1 MSEYDADQMKITPQV
16 LLKAY
21 ACGLFPMA
29 ESADDPTLYWI
40 EPDQRGV
47 IPLDTFH
54 VPRSLSKIIRK
65 GVFEV
70 RVDTDFDGVI
80 SGCAELT
87 SERRETWINQPI
99 RDLYGELFHMGFCHT
114 VECWKEGA
122 LMGGLYGI
130 HIGGA
135 FFGESMFSRIPDASK
150 VALVHLRNRLNSGG
164 FTLLDTQFV
173 TDHLR
178 KFGAHEV
185 PRAEYNELLQDALQ
199 VDSDFYRYDQETGNS
214 VDSGG

>member
-65 GVFEV
+65 DVFDV

-114 VECWKEGA
+114 VECWKDGA

-135 FFGESMFSRIPDASK
+135 FFGESMFSRMPDASK
-150 VALVHLRNRLNSGG
+150 VALVHLRDRLKAGG

-185 PRAEYNELLQDALQ
+185 PRADYNELLQGALQ
-199 VDSDFYRYDQETGNS
+199 IDSDFYRYDRES
-214 VDSGG
+214 VG

>member
-65 GVFEV
+65 DVFDV

-114 VECWKEGA
+114 VECWKDGA

-135 FFGESMFSRIPDASK
+135 FFGESMFSRMPDASK
-150 VALVHLRNRLNSGG
+150 VALVHLRDRLKAGG

-178 KFGAHEV
+178 RFGAHEV
-185 PRAEYNELLQDALQ
+185 PRADYNELLQDALQ
-199 VDSDFYRYDQETGNS
+199 VDSDFYRYDRES
-214 VDSGG
+214 VG

>member
-54 VPRSLSKIIRK
+54 VPRSLTKTLRK
-65 GVFEV
+65 GTFDV
-70 RVDTDFDGVI
+70 RVDTDFEGVI

-99 RDLYGELFHMGFCHT
+99 RDLYGDLFKMGFCHT
-114 VECWKEGA
+114 VECWKDGA

-150 VALVHLRNRLNSGG
+150 VALVHLRDRLVAGG

-185 PRAEYNELLQDALQ
+185 PRAEYNELLQNALQ
-199 VDSDFYRYDQETGNS
+199 IDSDFFRFDEKA
-214 VDSGG
+214 VD

>member
-54 VPRSLSKIIRK
+54 VPRSLTKTIRK
-65 GVFEV
+65 GTFEV

-99 RDLYGELFHMGFCHT
+99 RDLYGDLFKMGFCHT
-114 VECWKEGA
+114 VECWKDGA

-150 VALVHLRNRLNSGG
+150 VALVHLRDRLVAGG

-185 PRAEYNELLQDALQ
+185 PRAEYNELLQSALQ
-199 VDSDFYRYDQETGNS
+199 VDSDFFRFDEKAVN
-214 VDSGG
+214 

>member
-1 MSEYDADQMKITPQV
+1 MTEYDAEQIKITPQV

-40 EPDQRGV
+40 EPDHRGV
-47 IPLDTFH
+47 IPLDSFH
-54 VPRSLSKIIRK
+54 VPRSLAKTVRK
-65 GVFEV
+65 AVFDV
-70 RVDTDFDGVI
+70 RIDTDFEGVI

-87 SERRETWINQPI
+87 TERRETWINQPI
-99 RDLYGELFHMGFCHT
+99 RDLYGELFDMGFCHT
-114 VECWKEGA
+114 VECWKDGA

-135 FFGESMFSRIPDASK
+135 FFGESMFSRMPDASK
-150 VALVHLRNRLNSGG
+150 VALVHLRDRLKAGG

-178 KFGAHEV
+178 KFGALEV
-185 PRAEYNELLQDALQ
+185 PRAEYNQILQDALT
-199 VDSDFYRYDQETGNS
+199 VAGDFFRIDAE
-214 VDSGG
+214 VAD

>member
-65 GVFEV
+65 DVFDV

-114 VECWKEGA
+114 VECWKDGA

-135 FFGESMFSRIPDASK
+135 FFGESMFSRMPDASK
-150 VALVHLRNRLNSGG
+150 VALVHLRDRLKAGG

-185 PRAEYNELLQDALQ
+185 PRADYNELLQDALQ
-199 VDSDFYRYDQETGNS
+199 VDSDFYRYDRES
-214 VDSGG
+214 VG

>member
-1 MSEYDADQMKITPQV
+1 MTEYDAEQMKITPQV

-54 VPRSLSKIIRK
+54 VPRSLAKTIRRNA
-65 GVFEV
+65 FEI
-70 RVDTDFDGVI
+70 RIDHDFDGVI

-87 SERRETWINQPI
+87 SDRRETWINQPI
-99 RDLYGELFHMGFCHT
+99 RDVYGELFQMGFCHT

-135 FFGESMFSRIPDASK
+135 FFGESMFSRVPDASK
-150 VALVHLRNRLNSGG
+150 VALVHLRDRLKAGN
-164 FTLLDTQFV
+164 FALLDTQFV

-178 KFGAHEV
+178 RFGAHEV
-185 PRAEYNELLQDALQ
+185 PRAEYNELLQNALR
-199 VDSDFYRYDQETGNS
+199 VDSDFFRYDR
-214 VDSGG
+214 VK

>member
-87 SERRETWINQPI
+87 SDRRETWINQPI
-99 RDLYGELFHMGFCHT
+99 RELYGELFHMGFCHT
-114 VECWKEGA
+114 VECWKDGA

-150 VALVHLRNRLNSGG
+150 VALVHLRDRLKAGG

-185 PRAEYNELLQDALQ
+185 PRADYNELLQDALQ
-199 VDSDFYRYDQETGNS
+199 IDSDFYRYDKEIAG
-214 VDSGG
+214 

>member
-54 VPRSLSKIIRK
+54 VPRSLSKFIRK
-65 GVFEV
+65 DVFDV

-114 VECWKEGA
+114 VECWKDGA

-135 FFGESMFSRIPDASK
+135 FFGESMFSRMPDASK
-150 VALVHLRNRLNSGG
+150 VALVHLRDRLKAGG

-185 PRAEYNELLQDALQ
+185 PRADYNELLQDALQ
-199 VDSDFYRYDQETGNS
+199 VDSDFYRYDRESAG
-214 VDSGG
+214 

>member
-65 GVFEV
+65 GVFDV

-99 RDLYGELFHMGFCHT
+99 RELYGELFHMGFCHT
-114 VECWKEGA
+114 VECWKDGA

-150 VALVHLRNRLNSGG
+150 VALVHLRNRLKAGG

-199 VDSDFYRYDQETGNS
+199 VDSDFYRYDRETGNS
-214 VDSGG
+214 LDSGG

>member
-54 VPRSLSKIIRK
+54 VPRSLKRTIRK
-65 GVFEV
+65 AVFEI
-70 RVDTDFDGVI
+70 RVNSDFDGVI

-99 RDLYGELFHMGFCHT
+99 RDLYGELFSMGFCHT
-114 VECWKEGA
+114 VECWKDGA

-135 FFGESMFSRIPDASK
+135 FFGESMFSRVPDASK
-150 VALVHLRNRLNSGG
+150 VALVHLRDRLKAGG
-164 FTLLDTQFV
+164 FLLLDTQFV

-178 KFGAHEV
+178 KFGACEV
-185 PRAEYNELLQDALQ
+185 SRAEYNELLQEALQ
-199 VDSDFYRYDQETGNS
+199 LDSDFFQYDQMRA
-214 VDSGG
+214 D

>member
-65 GVFEV
+65 DVFDV

-114 VECWKEGA
+114 VECWKDGA

-135 FFGESMFSRIPDASK
+135 FFGESMFSRMPDASK
-150 VALVHLRNRLNSGG
+150 VALVHLRDRLKAGG

-185 PRAEYNELLQDALQ
+185 PRADYNELLQDALQ
-199 VDSDFYRYDQETGNS
+199 IDSDFYRYDRES
-214 VDSGG
+214 VG

>member
-1 MSEYDADQMKITPQV
+1 MTEYDAEQMKITPQV

-54 VPRSLSKIIRK
+54 VPRSLAKTLRRNEFEIRIDSD
-65 GVFEV
+65 FE
-70 RVDTDFDGVI
+70 GVI

-99 RDLYGELFHMGFCHT
+99 RDLYGELFQMGFCHT
-114 VECWKEGA
+114 VECWQQGA

-135 FFGESMFSRIPDASK
+135 FFGESMFSRVPDASK
-150 VALVHLRNRLNSGG
+150 VALVHLRNRLKAGN
-164 FTLLDTQFV
+164 FALLDTQFV

-178 KFGAHEV
+178 RFGAHEV
-185 PRAEYNELLQDALQ
+185 PRAEYNELLQNALQ
-199 VDSDFYRYDQETGNS
+199 VDSDFFRYDTPSN
-214 VDSGG
+214 

>member
-54 VPRSLSKIIRK
+54 VPRSLTKTIRK
-65 GVFEV
+65 GTFEI
-70 RVDTDFDGVI
+70 RVDTDFEGVI

-99 RDLYGELFHMGFCHT
+99 RDLYGDLFKMGFCHT
-114 VECWKEGA
+114 VECWKDGA

-150 VALVHLRNRLNSGG
+150 VALVHLRDRLIAGG

-199 VDSDFYRYDQETGNS
+199 VDSDFFQFDRERD
-214 VDSGG
+214 

>member
-65 GVFEV
+65 GVFEI

-130 HIGGA
+130 HIGGV

-150 VALVHLRNRLNSGG
+150 VALVHLRNRLNAGG

-185 PRAEYNELLQDALQ
+185 PRADYNELLQDALQ
-199 VDSDFYRYDQETGNS
+199 VDSDFYRYDQETA
-214 VDSGG
+214 D

>member
-54 VPRSLSKIIRK
+54 VPRSLAKTIRNAA
-65 GVFEV
+65 FEV

-99 RDLYGELFHMGFCHT
+99 RDLYGELFKMGFCHT
-114 VECWKEGA
+114 VECWKDGA

-135 FFGESMFSRIPDASK
+135 FFGESMFSRMPDASK
-150 VALVHLRNRLNSGG
+150 VALVHLRNRLTAGG

-185 PRAEYNELLQDALQ
+185 PRAEYNDLLQNALH
-199 VDSDFYRYDQETGNS
+199 VNSDFYRYDREAAG
-214 VDSGG
+214 

>member
-150 VALVHLRNRLNSGG
+150 VALVHLRNRLNAGG

-185 PRAEYNELLQDALQ
+185 PRIEYNELLQDALQ
-199 VDSDFYRYDQETGNS
+199 VDSDFYRYDKEIAG
-214 VDSGG
+214 

>member
-54 VPRSLSKIIRK
+54 VPRSLAKTIRNA
-65 GVFEV
+65 VFEV

-99 RDLYGELFHMGFCHT
+99 RDLYGELFKMGFCHT
-114 VECWKEGA
+114 VECWKDGA

-135 FFGESMFSRIPDASK
+135 FFGESMFSRMPDASK
-150 VALVHLRNRLNSGG
+150 VALVHLRNRLIAGG

-185 PRAEYNELLQDALQ
+185 PRAEYNDLLQNALH
-199 VDSDFYRYDQETGNS
+199 VNSDFYRYDREAVG
-214 VDSGG
+214 

>member
-65 GVFEV
+65 GVFDI

-87 SERRETWINQPI
+87 SDRRETWINQPI
-99 RDLYGELFHMGFCHT
+99 RELYGELFHMGFCHT
-114 VECWKEGA
+114 VECWKDGA

-150 VALVHLRNRLNSGG
+150 VALVHLRDRLKAGG

-185 PRAEYNELLQDALQ
+185 PRADYNELLQDALQ
-199 VDSDFYRYDQETGNS
+199 IDSDFYRYDKEIGNS
-214 VDSGG
+214 VD

>member
-1 MSEYDADQMKITPQV
+1 
-16 LLKAY
+16 
-21 ACGLFPMA
+21 MA

-47 IPLDTFH
+47 IPLDDFH
-54 VPRSLSKIIRK
+54 VPRSLAKTLRQN
-65 GVFEV
+65 VFEI
-70 RVDTDFDGVI
+70 RIDSDFEGVI

-99 RDLYGELFHMGFCHT
+99 RDLYGELFQMGFCHT
-114 VECWKEGA
+114 VECWQEGA

-135 FFGESMFSRIPDASK
+135 FFGESMFSRMPDASK
-150 VALVHLRNRLNSGG
+150 VALVHLRNRLKAGN
-164 FTLLDTQFV
+164 FALLDTQFV

-178 KFGAHEV
+178 RFGAHEV
-185 PRAEYNELLQDALQ
+185 PRAQYNELLQNALQ
-199 VDSDFYRYDQETGNS
+199 VDSDFFRYDTIT
-214 VDSGG
+214 